1 MASFNLWLLLLT
13 KSAYFAIFFCRNSD
27 PILLTKAIGRV
38 KLQAQFFLLSV
49 IASSMSYVPLH
60 HKYRPQTFA
69 ELVGQEAIA
78 TTLTNAIVN
87 NKIAPAYLFTGA
99 RGTGKTSSAR
109 ILAKSLNCL
118 SSDRPTANPCGKCE
132 VCLAIARSAA
142 MDVIEIDAASNT
154 GVDNIREIIDR
165 AQFAPVQC
173 RYKVY
178 AIDEC
183 HMLSTAAFNALL
195 KTLEEPPARVVFVLA
210 TTDPQRVLPTII
222 SRCQR
227 FDYRRIPIEVMVS
240 HLKRIASIE
249 GIEITDEAITLVGQ
263 IAAGGL
269 RDAQSLLDQLSLLPG
284 KITPEKVWDLVGAVP
299 ERDLLTLIKAIKNEN
314 IELVL
319 EKCRHLL
326 DCGRE
331 PLVILQNLASFYLNL
346 LIAKTSPKRQDLV
359 ALTEPT
365 WHELCTES
373 ARWSIETIL
382 QGQQQLKD
390 SETQI
395 KNTTQPRLWLE
406 ITLLGLLSST
416 KATQTLSTPQVNT
429 SPLKAI
435 EQKTTVASVD
445 RHSQTIESTV
455 NLDRPSS
462 DVKSAHVA
470 PSVEKNVPLVQ
481 TAPAI
486 AQSEFITRNPASVE
500 THSKFLSDRIDVAES
515 NLGSQAQP
523 INQERELDRQ
533 QQPVKPDLISVES
546 KTVEPKPTQEPDL
559 DRQEIWDKVIASA
572 HPPITKVLL
581 RQHCHLIDFQSHAA
595 TIGIS
600 SPQLLKLNQNKI
612 PNIEA
617 AFAKVCDRKVKVTLE
632 VVGGDRN
639 ASKQFDLATKTSN
652 SSKNFRQETV
662 ARKQQYKSID
672 SKSESIP
679 SQEKA
684 DSSNYLTTSAA
695 FVDRFPQKQ
704 PQKPSNSNKEGKL
717 VNQSP
722 ISASIL
728 VDEVSNEQN
737 PDTSSDE
744 IDKAIE
750 TLVKSFEGEAIDM
763 SDRADRYLKIQ
774 PQQKLEVNSNSHL
787 EATIDAETKKNSES
801 SHLSAIPFKPKQAQT
816 PSNPNLDDDVPF

>member
-1 MASFNLWLLLLT
+1 
-13 KSAYFAIFFCRNSD
+13 
-27 PILLTKAIGRV
+27 
-38 KLQAQFFLLSV
+38 
-49 IASSMSYVPLH
+49 MSYVPLH

-118 SSDRPTANPCGKCE
+118 SSDRPTANPCGECE
-132 VCLAIARSAA
+132 VCLAIARSVA

-195 KTLEEPPARVVFVLA
+195 KTLEEPPAKVVFVLA

-227 FDYRRIPIEVMVS
+227 FDYRRIPIEAMVS
-240 HLKRIASIE
+240 HIKRIASIE
-249 GIEITDEAITLVGQ
+249 EIEITDEAITLVGQ
-263 IAAGGL
+263 IANGGL
-269 RDAQSLLDQLSLLPG
+269 RDAQSLLDQLSLLSG
-284 KITPEKVWDLVGAVP
+284 MITLEKVWDLVGAVP
-299 ERDLLTLIKAIKNEN
+299 ERDLLTLIGAIKNEN

-326 DCGRE
+326 DRGRE

-406 ITLLGLLSST
+406 ITLLGLLSSI
-416 KATQTLSTPQVNT
+416 KATQTLSTHQVNN

-445 RHSQTIESTV
+445 RHSKTIESTV

-462 DVKSAHVA
+462 EAKSAHVA
-470 PSVEKNVPLVQ
+470 PSMPKNVPLIE
-481 TAPAI
+481 TTPTI
-486 AQSEFITRNPASVE
+486 AQSESIARKSASVE
-500 THSKFLSDRIDVAES
+500 THAKVLSDRIDAAES
-515 NLGSQAQP
+515 NLKGQQRST
-523 INQERELDRQ
+523 NGGDRELDGQ
-533 QQPVKPDLISVES
+533 QQPVKPDLISVEN
-546 KTVEPKPTQEPDL
+546 KTVEPIPTQEPEF

-581 RQHCHLIDFQSHAA
+581 RQHCHLIDFKSHAA

-632 VVGGDRN
+632 VVGGDSN
-639 ASKQFDLATKTSN
+639 ASKQSDSATKTSN
-652 SSKNFRQETV
+652 SNKNFRQETV
-662 ARKQQYKSID
+662 DRKQLDKSIEP
-672 SKSESIP
+672 KSSSIS

-684 DSSNYLTTSAA
+684 DSSSYLTTSAA
-695 FVDRFPQKQ
+695 EVDRFPQK
-704 PQKPSNSNKEGKL
+704 PLNSNKEGKL

-722 ISASIL
+722 TSASIL

-737 PDTSSDE
+737 PDASSDE

-763 SDRADRYLKIQ
+763 SDRADKYLKIH
-774 PQQKLEVNSNSHL
+774 PQQKLEVNSNLHS
-787 EATIDAETKKNSES
+787 EVAIDAETPKNFDS
-801 SHLSAIPFKPKQAQT
+801 SHLSAIPFKPKQEQT